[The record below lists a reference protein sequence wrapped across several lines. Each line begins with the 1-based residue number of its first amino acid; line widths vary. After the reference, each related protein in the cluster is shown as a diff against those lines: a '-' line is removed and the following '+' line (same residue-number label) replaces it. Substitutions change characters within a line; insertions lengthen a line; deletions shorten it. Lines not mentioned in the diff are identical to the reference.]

1 MPHMQPDSFRAKRR
15 QGEDK
20 RKNFRDSKLNFSVVK
35 MEKKEF
41 PEQNEIVLCN
51 VDRILGT
58 TVFVRMP
65 KYGNKEGVIAT
76 SEVAPGRIRNI
87 RDHVNVG
94 KRIVCK
100 ILRVDE
106 KTGHVDLSLRRV
118 IKKEKEDML
127 DLENRERDALAMLR
141 TIVKEK
147 AEEIA
152 EKIAGEY
159 PSLVEFMQN
168 IKNIN
173 TEPFGLGKTEKEQIV
188 KILSDKP
195 KKIVSIK
202 AKFKLS
208 SQDGEGILKIK
219 EIFAKAAKSDK
230 DAKISYISAPN
241 YSVFITAPDY
251 KEAKRKLDG
260 VLKVMEEQAEEKECE
275 IEISE
280 R

>member
-1 MPHMQPDSFRAKRR
+1 
-15 QGEDK
+15 
-20 RKNFRDSKLNFSVVK
+20 

-58 TVFVRMP
+58 TVFVRML

-118 IKKEKEDML
+118 IKKEKEDTL
-127 DLENRERDALAMLR
+127 DLEDKERDALAMLR
-141 TIVKEK
+141 TIVKER

-152 EKIAGEY
+152 GKVAGEY
-159 PSLVEFMQN
+159 PSLMEFLQN

-173 TEPFGLGKTEKEQIV
+173 TEPFGLGKIEKEQIE

-195 KKIVSIK
+195 KKVVSIR
-202 AKFKLS
+202 AKLKLN
-208 SQDGEGILKIK
+208 SQDEDGILKIK
-219 EIFAKAAKSDK
+219 EIFAKAIKSDK
-230 DAKISYISAPN
+230 DARISYISAPN
-241 YSVFITAPDY
+241 YSIEITAPDY
-251 KEAKRKLDG
+251 KEAKKKLEG
-260 VLKVMEEQAEEKECE
+260 VLKVIEEQAEEKDCKFEV
-275 IEISE
+275 SE
-280 R
+280 K